1 MFVTHT
7 IADLS
12 EVWVLC
18 DVYEN
23 DLAAVRVGDP
33 ADIRLN
39 AFPDRVFRGNV
50 RDISRVLDPNTRS
63 AKVRVVLS
71 NPGGLLRPGM
81 YAAATFHSRQLES
94 RLVVP
99 SAAIMR
105 LQDRDWV
112 FRREGAQRFRQ
123 IEIHSV
129 NQTEDG
135 LREIQNGAVQAGQ
148 EIVIN
153 ALEFASAMAEQQK

>member
-1 MFVTHT
+1 
-7 IADLS
+7 
-12 EVWVLC
+12 
-18 DVYEN
+18 
-23 DLAAVRVGDP
+23 
-33 ADIRLN
+33 
-39 AFPDRVFRGNV
+39 
-50 RDISRVLDPNTRS
+50 
-63 AKVRVVLS
+63 
-71 NPGGLLRPGM
+71 M
-81 YAAATFHSRQLES
+81 YAAATFHSRRLES

-112 FRREGAQRFRQ
+112 FKREGAQRFRQ

-135 LREIQNGAVQAGQ
+135 LQEIQNGAVQAGQ

-153 ALEFASAMAEQQK
+153 ALEFAAAMAEQQK